1 VAADLGEGVKILKV
15 DTDENPELSSQLQ
28 ARVIPCLRCCCH
40 ACITCTAPGGVAKP
54 PVSCQ
59 ERSCGRHTNIP
70 ALVLRPQ
77 IQGLPTM
84 VFVGTD
90 TTKPALRTE
99 GLLPAETIKQI
110 VADEI
115 GG

>member
-1 VAADLGEGVKILKV
+1 VLLAKELDRVAADLGEGVKILKV
-15 DTDENPELSSQLQ
+15 DTDENPELSSQL
-28 ARVIPCLRCCCH
+28 
-40 ACITCTAPGGVAKP
+40 
-54 PVSCQ
+54 
-59 ERSCGRHTNIP
+59 
-70 ALVLRPQ
+70 Q

-115 GG
+115 GS

>member
-1 VAADLGEGVKILKV
+1 MPSMLLPRLHHLYCSGWRGYPSHIM
-15 DTDENPELSSQLQ
+15 PRMQLWETHNHF
-28 ARVIPCLRCCCH
+28 C
-40 ACITCTAPGGVAKP
+40 
-54 PVSCQ
+54 SF
-59 ERSCGRHTNIP
+59 
-70 ALVLRPQ
+70 LRPQ

-115 GG
+115 GS

>member
-1 VAADLGEGVKILKV
+1 MWNTHEQHW
-15 DTDENPELSSQLQ
+15 S
-28 ARVIPCLRCCCH
+28 
-40 ACITCTAPGGVAKP
+40 
-54 PVSCQ
+54 
-59 ERSCGRHTNIP
+59 
-70 ALVLRPQ
+70 VLRSQ

-115 GG
+115 GS